1 VPCNKVPGSPKAVG
15 YWGRS
20 PYERIEQEQ
29 SPAKIRALLQDKLL
43 ARGQAVFLY
52 QPVTSGIECS
62 CRKDTNQANDR
73 PCPEC
78 YGTGFVPGYLRFLHE
93 TLFFTATQ
101 VDSLV
106 PLNNVLGA
114 SLVGPTGA
122 VLSPGLTGGVVAS
135 SGLSAGLVG
144 PTGSVLSATLTVPG
158 ALSAL
163 PWDPSTLVPA
173 GAAVT
178 TNGAGLNNL
187 ELERKFKPNY
197 LRLVDTALTGT
208 LTTAAIPYSNP
219 NGDVWSFSTDTYTR
233 GVGGSVT
240 VEYSFDAGATF
251 HLTGSGVQPPAGDG
265 FLIFRV
271 TITRTSTD
279 QPSSFFSAVRAR
291 HVQSDRYRTAQL
303 TALRGRLEPGQI
315 LVLRPW
321 VVEQAQS
328 DTGRGTLVEW
338 LTDRSW
344 TMPLDFFDTGI
355 GIDTPQAR
363 IIDRAPGPHPFY
375 EHATGIKT
383 GDRVVL
389 SSFKWNEEFGTFTHQ
404 SFDERRAQDNEPP
417 YADIF

>member
-1 VPCNKVPGSPKAVG
+1 MGCKGQRSAPG

-20 PYERIEQEQ
+20 TYKRIEQENT
-29 SPAKIRALLQDKLL
+29 AGRVKVLLQDKLL
-43 ARGQAVFLY
+43 ARGQAVWLY
-52 QPVTSGIECS
+52 QPVTSGIQCT

-101 VDSLV
+101 VSFLTLPSTALDA
-106 PLNNVLGA
+106 PR
-114 SLVGPTGA
+114 VGPVSVVA
-122 VLSPGLTGGVVAS
+122 SPTLTGGAAS
-135 SGLSAGLVG
+135 PLFMRASRFSPTSRVLLPGLSG
-144 PTGSVLSATLTVPG
+144 T
-158 ALSAL
+158 
-163 PWDPSTLVPA
+163 
-173 GAAVT
+173 AVT
-178 TNGAGLNNL
+178 TSRVSLNNL

-197 LRLVDTALTGT
+197 LRLSEGALSGT
-208 LTTAAIPYSNP
+208 LVTSPIPYANP
-219 NGDVWSFSTDTYTR
+219 NGDLWTFSADVYVR
-233 GVGGSVT
+233 GVGGT
-240 VEYSFDAGATF
+240 ALVEYSFDTGATF
-251 HLTGSGVQPPAGDG
+251 HATTSGVQPPAGIG
-265 FLIFRV
+265 SLVFRV
-271 TITRTSTD
+271 RLTRTSLD

-291 HVQSDRYRTAQL
+291 HVQSDRYRAAQL
-303 TALRGRLEPGQI
+303 TDLRGNLEAGQI

-321 VVEQAQS
+321 VVEQAQT

-338 LTDRSW
+338 LADRSW
-344 TMPLDFFDTGI
+344 TMPLDFFDTTVGV
-355 GIDTPQAR
+355 DSPEAR